1 MKHNTIMTLRTNRRA
16 GFTLV
21 ELVAVVALLAILG
34 TGALLGLKHHRA
46 SANFRKVV
54 RDLNAIDLAKQT
66 WQTFHP
72 TDSWPANE
80 TGRWGCITNYP
91 GTTATGTEAPI
102 GSGFFSYG
110 GYTPEGFSY
119 QIGGLTN
126 PSAGL
131 HGSQAVKRPL

>member
-1 MKHNTIMTLRTNRRA
+1 MTLRNNHRV

-34 TGALLGLKHHRA
+34 TGALLGLKHHRE

-72 TDSWPANE
+72 ADSWPTNE
-80 TGRWGCITNYP
+80 TERWGHITNYL

-102 GSGFFSYG
+102 GSGYLYYE
-110 GYTPEGFSY
+110 GYTPQGFSY

-131 HGSQAVKRPL
+131 YGNQAVKRPL

>member
-1 MKHNTIMTLRTNRRA
+1 MTPRNNHRA

-34 TGALLGLKHHRA
+34 TGALLGLKHHRE

-72 TDSWPANE
+72 DDSWPTNE
-80 TGRWGCITNYP
+80 TERWGLITNYL

-102 GSGFFSYG
+102 GSGYLYYE
-110 GYTPEGFSY
+110 GYTPQGFSY

-131 HGSQAVKRPL
+131 YGNQAVKRPL

>member
-21 ELVAVVALLAILG
+21 ELVAVVTLLAILG
-34 TGALLGLKHHRA
+34 TGALLGLKHHRE

-72 TDSWPANE
+72 TASWPGNE
-80 TGRWGCITNYP
+80 TDRWGYITNYL

-102 GSGFFSYG
+102 GSGYFSYE
-110 GYTPEGFSY
+110 GYSPEGFSY

-126 PSAGL
+126 PSTGL
-131 HGSQAVKRPL
+131 QGSQAVKRPL